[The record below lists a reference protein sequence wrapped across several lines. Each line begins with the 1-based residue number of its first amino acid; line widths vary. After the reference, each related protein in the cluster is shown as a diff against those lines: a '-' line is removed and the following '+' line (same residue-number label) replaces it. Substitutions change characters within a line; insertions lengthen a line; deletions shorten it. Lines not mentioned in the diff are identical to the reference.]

1 VKGQSY
7 QLTKS
12 VRNEQ
17 LVRELDRKRHRELF
31 WVAFLGV
38 VLTLAVIGY
47 AWPHFELIRLGYRM
61 EELREKR
68 DELALSKR
76 KLELQLAT
84 ESDPA
89 RIESIARNELGMEY
103 PRPEQ
108 IVVIEAVGPDS
119 EVKSTAARSPDTP

>member
-61 EELREKR
+61 EELREQR
-68 DELALSKR
+68 DELAQSKR
-76 KLELQLAT
+76 ELELQLAT

-89 RIESIARNELGMEY
+89 RIESIARNELGMDY

-108 IVVIEAVGPDS
+108 IVLIACERR
-119 EVKSTAARSPDTP
+119 TAAERRARRH

>member
-1 VKGQSY
+1 
-7 QLTKS
+7 
-12 VRNEQ
+12 
-17 LVRELDRKRHRELF
+17 
-31 WVAFLGV
+31 
-38 VLTLAVIGY
+38 
-47 AWPHFELIRLGYRM
+47 M